1 MSKRSLVAVIMMWC
15 MSLSLLVGC
24 GGNEVVNDEVSSES
38 STVTEDV
45 NSETNES
52 EANESE
58 EVSEVESE
66 EVVEE
71 EFYSAQ
77 DVMDLIDELTG
88 KYQYNDPE
96 HIKALVIAA
105 NLDYIKA
112 EELDTILATYG
123 YTMEDLSALYDEC
136 AMDSYASAWDTRSYY
151 SGVIDSILPEQ
162 DYDNRIVLADVM
174 LNESDKQLAA
184 SLDETSRLIVH
195 HGSNSESVAVLSE
208 ISCTEYS
215 TSGEHVVVNFAYIHY
230 EGEVMENP
238 YATYQNTTA
247 E

>member
-1 MSKRSLVAVIMMWC
+1 MSKRSLVAIILMMC

-24 GGNEVVNDEVSSES
+24 GENEAVNEEISSEVSS
-38 STVTEDV
+38 VTEDV
-45 NSETNES
+45 NSEVNVS
-52 EANESE
+52 EASESE

-136 AMDSYASAWDTRSYY
+136 AMDSYVAIGSTIGYY
-151 SGVIDSILPEQ
+151 EGTLDSILPEEE
-162 DYDNRIVLADVM
+162 YDNKIALADVM
-174 LNESDKQLAA
+174 LNESDKQFAASFDENARLAA
-184 SLDETSRLIVH
+184 KLDGDARTAL
-195 HGSNSESVAVLSE
+195 GE
-208 ISCTEYS
+208 IRDTEYV
-215 TSGEHVVVNFAYIHY
+215 TSGEHAVVNFAYTLFR
-230 EGEVMENP
+230 GEVMENP
-238 YATYQNTTA
+238 YATYQNATA

>member
-1 MSKRSLVAVIMMWC
+1 MSKRSLVAIILMMC

-24 GGNEVVNDEVSSES
+24 GGNEAVNEEVSSEVS
-38 STVTEDV
+38 SVTEDV
-45 NSETNES
+45 NSEVNVS
-52 EANESE
+52 EASESE

-77 DVMDLIDELTG
+77 DVMDLIDELTD

-123 YTMEDLSALYDEC
+123 YTMEDLSAIYDEC
-136 AMDSYASAWDTRSYY
+136 AMDSYFAIGSTINYY
-151 SGVIDSILPEQ
+151 SGVTDSISPEQ
-162 DYDNRIVLADVM
+162 EYANRITLADVM
-174 LNESDKQLAA
+174 LNESDKQFAA
-184 SLDETSRLIVH
+184 SFDENARLVAKLDGDARTAL
-195 HGSNSESVAVLSE
+195 GE
-208 ISCTEYS
+208 IRDTEYV
-215 TSGEHVVVNFAYIHY
+215 TSGEHAVVNFAYTLFR
-230 EGEVMENP
+230 GEVMENP

>member
-1 MSKRSLVAVIMMWC
+1 MSKRSLVAVIMMLC

-24 GGNEVVNDEVSSES
+24 GGEEAVNDEVSSEAS
-38 STVTEDV
+38 SVAEDV

-52 EANESE
+52 EASESE

-77 DVMDLIDELTG
+77 DVMALIDELTG

-112 EELDTILATYG
+112 EELDSILATYG
-123 YTMEDLSALYDEC
+123 YTMEELSDLYNEC
-136 AMDSYASAWDTRSYY
+136 ANDNALSMGDTIKYY
-151 SGVIDSILPEQ
+151 SGEVDSVSPERE
-162 DYDNRIVLADVM
+162 YANRIALSDVM
-174 LNESDKQLAA
+174 LNESDKEFAV
-184 SLDETSRLIVH
+184 SFDEDSRLAVQFNNDADMRLAEMT
-195 HGSNSESVAVLSE
+195 NS
-208 ISCTEYS
+208 EYS
-215 TSGEHVVVNFAYIHY
+215 TSGEQVVVNFAYASFH
-230 EGEVMENP
+230 GPTMENP

>member
-1 MSKRSLVAVIMMWC
+1 MSKRSLVAIILMMC
-15 MSLSLLVGC
+15 ISLSLLVGC
-24 GGNEVVNDEVSSES
+24 GGNEAVNEEVSSEVS
-38 STVTEDV
+38 SVTEDV
-45 NSETNES
+45 NSEVNVS
-52 EANESE
+52 EASESE

-77 DVMDLIDELTG
+77 EVMDLIDELTD

-112 EELDTILATYG
+112 EELDTILTTYG

-136 AMDSYASAWDTRSYY
+136 VMDSLDSLGDTMEYY
-151 SGVIDSILPEQ
+151 SGIADGISPEQ
-162 DYDNRIVLADVM
+162 DYDNRIALADVM
-174 LNESDKQLAA
+174 LNGSDKQLAA
-184 SLDETSRLIVH
+184 SFDENTCLAARLD
-195 HGSNSESVAVLSE
+195 NDSVAVLAE
-208 ISCTEYS
+208 IRDTEYV
-215 TSGEHVVVNFAYIHY
+215 TSGEHVIVNFAYTHF
-230 EGEVMENP
+230 ECEVMENP

>member
-1 MSKRSLVAVIMMWC
+1 MSKRSLVAIILMMC

-24 GGNEVVNDEVSSES
+24 GGNEAVNEEVSSEVS
-38 STVTEDV
+38 SVTEDV
-45 NSETNES
+45 NSEVNVS
-52 EANESE
+52 EASESE

-77 DVMDLIDELTG
+77 EVMDLIDELTG

-105 NLDYIKA
+105 NLDYIKV

-136 AMDSYASAWDTRSYY
+136 VMDSLDSLGDTMEYY
-151 SGVIDSILPEQ
+151 SGIADGISPEQ
-162 DYDNRIVLADVM
+162 DYDNRIALADVM
-174 LNESDKQLAA
+174 LNGCDKQLAA
-184 SLDETSRLIVH
+184 SFDENARLAAKLDGDARTAL
-195 HGSNSESVAVLSE
+195 GE
-208 ISCTEYS
+208 IRDTEYV
-215 TSGEHVVVNFAYIHY
+215 TSGEHAVVNFAYTLFR
-230 EGEVMENP
+230 GEVMENP
-238 YATYQNTTA
+238 YAAYQNATA

>member
-1 MSKRSLVAVIMMWC
+1 MSKRSLVAVIMMLC

-24 GGNEVVNDEVSSES
+24 SGEEAVNDEVSSES
-38 STVTEDV
+38 SSVTEDV

-52 EANESE
+52 EASESE

-77 DVMDLIDELTG
+77 DVMALIDELTG

-136 AMDSYASAWDTRSYY
+136 ARDSNLSMGNTLSYY
-151 SGVIDSILPEQ
+151 SGATDSILPEQ
-162 DYDNRIVLADVM
+162 DYTKRIAIADVM
-174 LNESDKQLAA
+174 LNESDKQFAA
-184 SLDETSRLIVH
+184 SFDENARLVAKLDGDARTAL
-195 HGSNSESVAVLSE
+195 GE
-208 ISCTEYS
+208 IRDTEYV
-215 TSGEHVVVNFAYIHY
+215 TSGEHAVVSFAYTLAY
-230 EGEVMENP
+230 GEVMENP
-238 YATYQNTTA
+238 YATYQSTTA